1 MYSADA
7 IAIHAPQAGAQ
18 KMGGT
23 VQAVHSH

>member
-23 VQAVHSH
+23 AQATHIH